1 MRACLSFCALAA
13 IATAAVCAGEE
24 VRCPRCG
31 AEAAREWTFCPF
43 CASRIGAPAGDGKGA
58 GPTAPSKPSGPAV
71 LWDFETA
78 ASAADW
84 KALDG
89 CEAVRVRDHAT
100 GGAWALKISY
110 PIHPGGAPS
119 LLHEGKPLDFSGYRA
134 LMADIRNPGRD
145 PIPLS
150 IKLKSGRHEMQT
162 TQEFELRPGTA
173 ETIELP
179 LANIARRIDLRG
191 VTYINFFVWQP
202 ERRGAYY
209 MDTIRLS
216 Q

>member
-1 MRACLSFCALAA
+1 MRACRSFCALALA
-13 IATAAVCAGEE
+13 AACAGEWKGAGATAAPQTQG
-24 VRCPRCG
+24 
-31 AEAAREWTFCPF
+31 
-43 CASRIGAPAGDGKGA
+43 S
-58 GPTAPSKPSGPAV
+58 AV

-100 GGAWALKISY
+100 GGAWGLKISY

-119 LLHEGKPLDFSGYRA
+119 LLHEGKPLDISGYRA
-134 LMADIRNPGRD
+134 LTADVRNPGPA
-145 PIPLS
+145 PIRLS
-150 IKLKSGRHEMQT
+150 IKLKSGRRERQT
-162 TQEFELRPGTA
+162 TQEFELRPATA

-179 LANIARRIDLRG
+179 LENIARRIDLRD

-202 ERRGAYY
+202 ERRGTYY
-209 MDTIRLS
+209 MDTIGLS
-216 Q
+216 K